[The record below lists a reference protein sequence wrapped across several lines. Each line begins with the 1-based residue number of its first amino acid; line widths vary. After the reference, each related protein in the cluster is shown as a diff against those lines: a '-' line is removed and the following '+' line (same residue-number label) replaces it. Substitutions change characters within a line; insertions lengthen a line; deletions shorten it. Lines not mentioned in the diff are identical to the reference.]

1 MLENDGRE
9 VRRLLERSKEVRK
22 GASMGKVEAGK
33 FGLEYEGK
41 EVSRLLERSKLERP
55 CQIDEGKLEL
65 VTF

>member
-9 VRRLLERSKEVRK
+9 VRRLLERSKEVRE
-22 GASMGKVEAGK
+22 GANMGKVEAGK
-33 FGLEYEGK
+33 FGLEFEGK
-41 EVSRLLERSKLERP
+41 EVIRLFERSKVERP

>member
-1 MLENDGRE
+1 MRE
-9 VRRLLERSKEVRK
+9 

-41 EVSRLLERSKLERP
+41 EVSRLFERSKVERP
-55 CQIDEGKLEL
+55 CQIDEAKLEL